1 VTRILAAL
9 VLLAPS
15 TLVPSA
21 AAPRPAHHQTR
32 RVEVKAARTVLPPPP
47 KGAKQRRTTVDL
59 SPRSPAAPTR
69 RPTRSRVRPPLAE
82 ETRWR
87 STSPKPNG
95 RSSAPTSSHGIARSA
110 GHLTRLATQSAAG
123 VASESD
129 LQRAKNLPEP
139 WRSIVRCES
148 LRDGSWRATSD
159 SVARGWFQFLRSTWR
174 SLGLSGDPAAASFDA
189 QYAAARRLAR
199 RDGLRA
205 WDCARLLGYA

>member
-1 VTRILAAL
+1 MTRILAAL

-15 TLVPSA
+15 TLMPPA

-32 RVEVKAARTVLPPPP
+32 RVEVKAARTVLPPPH
-47 KGAKQRRTTVDL
+47 KGAKQRSATVDL

-87 STSPKPNG
+87 STSSVRAVPAPAA
-95 RSSAPTSSHGIARSA
+95 SSRHGANAKAAPAPIRTAWHG
-110 GHLTRLATQSAAG
+110 LT
-123 VASESD
+123 D
-129 LQRAKNLPEP
+129 LQRAQSLPEP

-148 LRDGSWRATSD
+148 LRDGSYRVASSST
-159 SVARGWFQFLRSTWR
+159 ARGWFQFLRSTWR
-174 SLGLSGDPAAASFDA
+174 SLGLSGDPAAAPFEV
-189 QYAAARRLAR
+189 QYATARRLRA

-205 WDCARLLGYA
+205 WDCARMLGLA